1 MMKRLSAVLLLC
13 QQIACAG
20 WPQWRGPDGQGH
32 AGGALPVQWSATE
45 HVTWRTELPGRG
57 WSSPVIGDGVVWM
70 TTAMETPASA
80 EESERRLK
88 GNTND
93 QPLRLLARLELRALG
108 VDAGTGRLRHNVLL
122 LTKTD
127 PQWVHQLNSYASP
140 SPVLENGRL
149 YCHFGAFGTVCLD
162 TATQRIVWS
171 NEDPDLQIKHEN
183 GPGSSPVIEGNRL
196 IFHLDGSDRQM
207 VVALDTGT
215 GRLAWK
221 TARSGVLH
229 DNPQFKK
236 SYGTPLAVTANGRR
250 QLISPGSDWL
260 YSYDPATGDE
270 LWKLA
275 YGELGYSLTPR
286 PVFAAG
292 VLYMAT
298 GFGSSRVLAVKIE
311 GVAQPVILW
320 TAGKGAPTQASPL
333 LVKDRL
339 YLASEAGIVT
349 CLNTADGSE
358 IFRER
363 LGEPFS
369 ASPTHAGGLVYFPGR
384 EGTTFVLKDG
394 AAFERVAVNR
404 LDERQF
410 ASFAADAGALFLRT
424 EKALCRIEEK

>member
-1 MMKRLSAVLLLC
+1 MRQLLACVILLSQLAR
-13 QQIACAG
+13 AD

-32 AGGALPVQWSATE
+32 AGVALPVKWSPAE
-45 HVTWRTELPGRG
+45 NIAWRAELPGRG
-57 WSSPVIGDGVVWM
+57 WSSPVIGNGIVWM
-70 TTAMETPASA
+70 TTALETSASP

-108 VDAGTGRLRHNVLL
+108 VEAATGRLRHNVLL

-140 SPVLENGRL
+140 SPVLEKGRL
-149 YCHFGAFGTVCLD
+149 YCHFGTFGTVCLD
-162 TATQRIVWS
+162 TATRKIVWT

-183 GPGSSPVIEGNRL
+183 GPGSSPVVEGNRL
-196 IFHLDGSDRQM
+196 IFHLDGSDRQF
-207 VVALDTGT
+207 VAALDLDTG
-215 GRLAWK
+215 RPVWQ
-221 TARSGVLH
+221 TARSGAMH

-236 SYGTPLAVTANGRR
+236 SYGTPLVITANGRR

-260 YSYDPATGDE
+260 YAYDPATGKE

-286 PVFAAG
+286 PVYGDG

-311 GVAQPVILW
+311 GEAQPSILW
-320 TAGKGAPTQASPL
+320 SAGKGAPTQASPL
-333 LVKDRL
+333 LVRDRL
-339 YLASEAGIVT
+339 YLASETGIVT

-369 ASPTHAGGLVYFPGR
+369 ASPTYAAGLVYFPGR

-394 AAFERVAVNR
+394 PAFEKVAANK

-410 ASFAADAGALFLRT
+410 ASFAADAGVLFLRT
-424 EKALCRIEEK
+424 EKALYRIEEK